1 MSKTLVLIT
10 TAFPFG
16 RGEQFLES
24 EVDILA
30 TQFDRIVVVPQ
41 KKTGEARSLP
51 ENFFVDKGFATL
63 VSKDGALKR
72 VALAIFYWAKNN
84 NIFPLKSADIKSHLV
99 ASYYAYRSGQYFYK
113 LCESLRSKDGAV
125 VFYSYWFYPVVV
137 GLVDIKKK
145 YKMDGLSIVT
155 RAHGSDV
162 YEAVHGISEFPF
174 RRRVINCLTRVFC
187 ISDNG
192 AEHIRKKYGAKNVE
206 VSRLGSREPR
216 SVPGSGNGVATIV
229 SCSSINSI
237 KRVSRIFD
245 VVNLLAKENPGDSI
259 EWVHIGSGPLEES
272 LRLYIQQRAESNL
285 VVTLKGFMGNDDV
298 HGFYE
303 QNYVDCFINLSTSEG
318 VPVSIMEAMSY
329 GIPVVATRVGGV
341 PEIVESGAGILVDV
355 DATLSDVSQAV
366 LNLLKKSRDG
376 SARAAARRVWMQK
389 YNAAKN
395 YRDFANTLASL

>member
-30 TQFDRIVVVPQ
+30 TRFDRIVIVPQ
-41 KKTGEARSLP
+41 KKSGQARSLP
-51 ENFFVDKGFATL
+51 ENFYVEDGFATL
-63 VSKDGALKR
+63 VSNDGALKR
-72 VALAIFYWAKNN
+72 VVLAFFYWAKNKK
-84 NIFPLKSADIKSHLV
+84 IFSLKAAEIKSHLI
-99 ASYYAYRSGQYFYK
+99 ASYYAYRSGQYFYN
-113 LCESLRSKDGAV
+113 LFESLRSKENSV

-137 GLVDIKKK
+137 GLVDIKQK
-145 YKMDGLSIVT
+145 YKIERLSIVT

-187 ISDNG
+187 ISENG

-216 SVPGSGNGVATIV
+216 SVPGSRNAVATIV

-245 VVNLLAKENPGDSI
+245 ALNLVAKENPRDSI

-272 LRLYIQQRAESNL
+272 LRLYVQQKAEPNL
-285 VVTLKGFMGNDDV
+285 AVTLKGFMRNDDV
-298 HGFYE
+298 HCFYE

-341 PEIVESGAGILVDV
+341 PEIVESGAGLLVEV
-355 DATLSDVSQAV
+355 DAALTDVSQAV
-366 LNLLKKSRDG
+366 LNLLRQSQDG
-376 SARAAARRVWMQK
+376 VSRAAARRVWMQK

-395 YRDFANTLASL
+395 YREFANTLASL

>member
-84 NIFPLKSADIKSHLV
+84 NIFPLKSADIKSYLV

-174 RRRVINCLTRVFC
+174 RRRVINCLARVFC

-206 VSRLGSREPR
+206 VSRGQVFIVRAQRLDDLFQVTSQHLIKLMYRQSDTMIGHTILREVVGPDLFAP
-216 SVPGSGNGVATIV
+216 VPGP
-229 SCSSINSI
+229 
-237 KRVSRIFD
+237 D
-245 VVNLLAKENPGDSI
+245 
-259 EWVHIGSGPLEES
+259 
-272 LRLYIQQRAESNL
+272 LRLPILCDRRLLLFSLSLDNSRAQRPHSL
-285 VVTLKGFMGNDDV
+285 
-298 HGFYE
+298 
-303 QNYVDCFINLSTSEG
+303 
-318 VPVSIMEAMSY
+318 
-329 GIPVVATRVGGV
+329 
-341 PEIVESGAGILVDV
+341 GAVFEL
-355 DATLSDVSQAV
+355 
-366 LNLLKKSRDG
+366 
-376 SARAAARRVWMQK
+376 
-389 YNAAKN
+389 
-395 YRDFANTLASL
+395 